1 MSIQTRTNQIYGGFD
16 QINVV
21 FGLSFGSFS
30 AIKENRT
37 PTKWMEPEATFAEA
51 AAFMYYNFRCT

>member
-30 AIKENRT
+30 AIKGNS
-37 PTKWMEPEATFAEA
+37 EATFAEA
-51 AAFMYYNFRCT
+51 AAFMYYNFRST